1 MTRTISVVTTFHKKG
16 YEDYGSKMI
25 DTFLAN
31 WPKTVKLFVYAE
43 NCQVTQSAEN
53 LTVFDLHQVS
63 EKLMCFKNKWR
74 NEPKANGDIRNVP
87 RLSNRKDSHK
97 PFKWDAVR
105 FSHKVYSIFHCATVC
120 NTYLLLWMDADMICH
135 SSISHQQIDNMCN
148 PDADLC
154 FLGRKGKF
162 SECGLY
168 SMNLTSSA
176 TQLFLEKFQWMYD
189 HAEDGI
195 FLQQEWHD
203 SFIFDVV
210 RTQIQLKEVDWS
222 SHLITGEGHPLI
234 NSIWGAYLDHLKGK
248 RKEYGK
254 SLTTDLKIKRTEGY
268 WQ

>member
-1 MTRTISVVTTFHKKG
+1 
-16 YEDYGSKMI
+16 
-25 DTFLAN
+25 
-31 WPKTVKLFVYAE
+31 
-43 NCQVTQSAEN
+43 
-53 LTVFDLHQVS
+53 
-63 EKLMCFKNKWR
+63 
-74 NEPKANGDIRNVP
+74 
-87 RLSNRKDSHK
+87 
-97 PFKWDAVR
+97 
-105 FSHKVYSIFHCATVC
+105 
-120 NTYLLLWMDADMICH
+120 MDADMICH

-254 SLTTDLKIKRTEGY
+254 SLTTDLTIQRTEGY
-268 WQ
+268 WK